1 MAGLS
6 EALAEAGIRDA
17 LIVDDAFDPIPTA
30 NDIQL
35 EADEW
40 TFFFDDL
47 DADEKER
54 LKGWFP
60 QYEEMAP
67 DELAASNSFVA
78 ALWQHRTEIRA
89 EVIDRLF
96 ARYEADMKSD
106 AVILEKLRVQ
116 IEGLGLACT
125 VVGRDFKDK
134 ALAADLII
142 IDLFLSSRQDAGSL
156 DLSKT
161 VLADVI
167 RQRRANPPLVVLMS
181 RSGRLEQ
188 KREEFRDEVRLL
200 ESGFRIIHKPD
211 LETKLAGILTR
222 FTLHRD
228 DFRRLAKFLDAWQ
241 GGVQAAAE
249 RASAQMRS
257 LDLSDFGQ
265 IQHLLL
271 SAEGELPGNYIV
283 DVFDRVLQHEVEREA
298 GIISAA
304 VELNGLTSAS
314 YPPPHLAGSPDLQVL
329 MYRTLFQHPE
339 RLRLTGSEGS
349 KIAFGDVL
357 RMPAG
362 LRKQVYPIAGITS
375 DHVMVVLTPACDLQR
390 QAARRVLL
398 LVGVLKPLEAK
409 DWRLGDDPVRTSVAE
424 FGEQRYWIHWDLKF
438 VDAISH
444 DKLTKAL
451 AKDRLKIVARLR
463 EAHALEL
470 QQKVLSNLGRVG
482 LPAMM
487 PATFPVG
494 VDICYLGPGRSPVS
508 LEIPGLDAG
517 GVSFMGRELIK
528 REGKDDES
536 KESSRLVL
544 AEPVVDAIVA
554 AVGALDLAGVA
565 EESRE
570 AVQFLKDNDDLAV
583 ILTKS
588 LKLPVPPNKQKIM
601 STSVTEG
608 NGRVVGWV
616 SRNGDR
622 AAQLNAGD
630 ARKSGVLIYVTDL
643 AP

>member
-1 MAGLS
+1 MTGLAD
-6 EALAEAGIRDA
+6 ALAEAGIRNA

-47 DADEKER
+47 DADEKEH
-54 LKGWFP
+54 LKAWFP
-60 QYEEMAP
+60 QYEEMLP

-78 ALWQHRTEIRA
+78 TLWQHRAEIRH

-96 ARYEADMKSD
+96 ARYEADMASD
-106 AVILEKLRVQ
+106 GAILEKLRAQV
-116 IEGLGLACT
+116 EALGLACRT
-125 VVGRDFKDK
+125 SGRDFKQK
-134 ALAADLII
+134 ALADDLII
-142 IDLFLSSRQDAGSL
+142 IDLFLSSRQDAGAL

-211 LETKLAGILTR
+211 LETKLSSILTR

-228 DFRRLAKFLDAWQ
+228 DFRRLAKFLDAWET
-241 GGVQAAAE
+241 GVQAAAE
-249 RASAQMRS
+249 RSSAQMRA

-265 IQHLLL
+265 IQQLLL

-283 DVFDRVLQHEVEREA
+283 DVFDRVLQHEVEREP

-304 VELNGLTSAS
+304 IELNGLTSDS

-349 KIAFGDVL
+349 KVAFGDLL

-362 LRKQVYPIAGITS
+362 LRKQVYPVAGITP
-375 DHVMVVLTPACDLQR
+375 DHVMAVLTPACDLQR
-390 QAARRVLL
+390 QAAKRVLL
-398 LVGVLKPLEAK
+398 LVGLLKPLEAK
-409 DWRLGDDPVRTSVAE
+409 DWKLGDDPLRTSVAE
-424 FGEQRYWIHWDLKF
+424 FGDLRYWIHWDLKF
-438 VDAISH
+438 VDSISH
-444 DKLTKAL
+444 DKLSKAL
-451 AKDRLKIVARLR
+451 AKGRLKIVARLR

-487 PATFPVG
+487 PATFPVS
-494 VDICYLGPGRSPVS
+494 VDICYLGLDRAPVS
-508 LEIPGLDAG
+508 LNVPGLDAG
-517 GVSFMGRELIK
+517 GVCFMGRELIQ
-528 REGKDDES
+528 RDGKDDES
-536 KESSRLVL
+536 KEASRLVL
-544 AEPVVDAIVA
+544 AEPVVDAVVA
-554 AVGALDLAGVA
+554 AVAALDIATVA

-583 ILTKS
+583 ILTRS
-588 LKLPVPPNKQKIM
+588 LKLPTPPNKQKIM
-601 STSVTEG
+601 STTDTEG
-608 NGRVVGWV
+608 NGRAIGWV
-616 SRNGDR
+616 SRNPEVTPPLSP
-622 AAQLNAGD
+622 AD
-630 ARKSGVLIYVTDL
+630 ARRAGVVIFVRD
-643 AP
+643 APD